1 MILDKRIEKNVVSIT
16 NLKKL
21 LINVIKN
28 PQNYFEDIIFVDS
41 LISQGK
47 LAKYENSELGI
58 CGTSINT
65 MKRLSSYP
73 ECDFN
78 SLDKLRVSALEKL
91 ESRKESLEN
100 KTTYNKKDLSIKVT
114 ELEQELNLNKSSQ
127 LLLLKTINEIN
138 NTFKLIKNIDSAEEI
153 KEHLGLMSNK
163 IKKVMSLDSS
173 FLINETN
180 VISHDFRKGE

>member
-16 NLKKL
+16 NLKRL

-28 PQNYFEDIIFVDS
+28 PQNYFKDIVLADS

-73 ECDFN
+73 ECDFD

-91 ESRKESLEN
+91 ESRKGSPEN
-100 KTTYNKKDLSIKVT
+100 KTTYNKKDLSTKIT
-114 ELEQELNLNKSSQ
+114 ELEQE
-127 LLLLKTINEIN
+127 
-138 NTFKLIKNIDSAEEI
+138 
-153 KEHLGLMSNK
+153 
-163 IKKVMSLDSS
+163 
-173 FLINETN
+173 
-180 VISHDFRKGE
+180 